1 MEKIENFLDF
11 IIKWLTAFC
20 WWVDVRFNKDSV
32 WVSKVLISIL
42 MLANYLLTAYLE
54 PPNSIFY
61 NVLMFFTYIFCY
73 FLFSYSLNFFKIFEK
88 SKKTPNQNRPR
99 LIIWCIAI
107 FLFMTI
113 NCFLSIQPSS
123 YFPVLQIDTAIW
135 NTILSTV
142 MFQAVA
148 MVLSTEAISP
158 KERNMRK
165 QKTKDS

>member
-1 MEKIENFLDF
+1 MQKIENFLGF

-20 WWVDVRFNKDSV
+20 WWVDIRFDKDTV
-32 WVSKVLISIL
+32 WISKVLISVL
-42 MLANYLLTAYLE
+42 MLTNYILTAYLE
-54 PPNSIFY
+54 PTNSTFY
-61 NVLMFFTYIFCY
+61 NVLTFFTYILLY
-73 FLFSYSLNFFKIFEK
+73 FLFSFCLDFFRIFEK
-88 SKKTPNQNRPR
+88 SKKAPNQNRPK
-99 LIIWCIAI
+99 LIMWCIAI
-107 FLFMTI
+107 ILFMTI
-113 NCFLSIQPSS
+113 SCFLSIQPSS
-123 YFPVLQIDTAIW
+123 YFIVLQIDTAIW